1 MIAPTPIVQ
10 QANVLP
16 DLRDLLNREPALAS
30 EGSGTLA
37 ALLPN
42 APNEAAVLDALDVL
56 YVDGE
61 LLT

>member
-1 MIAPTPIVQ
+1 M
-10 QANVLP
+10 
-16 DLRDLLNREPALAS
+16 NREPALAS